1 MATTNTFNPIDE
13 SAEAARKEAEAKALA
28 EGERLVAAQEAA
40 QEQTYEDARKA
51 DQESSRYAG
60 KYKSAEEL
68 EKAYLELQKKLGE
81 RQTEEVSTDEAETV
95 EPTGEAAEED
105 SEEAETEEKSE
116 VYQTLESASQ
126 EYEEGGELSPETLEK
141 LSQLDSKELVE
152 QWVQYVNSSKDDPSP
167 GAMPQE
173 DVDRIMGS
181 VGGND
186 QYQQMVAWAGDA
198 LSPEEIAAYDAVVTS
213 GNPDAVY
220 WAVQGLRSK
229 YVESNGFEGT
239 QVSGTRAPRPEPG
252 FRSQAELARAIS
264 DPRYRDDPA
273 YRMDV
278 EQKLARSGDLM

>member
-81 RQTEEVSTDEAETV
+81 RSTEETSTETETEEPSAEATE
-95 EPTGEAAEED
+95 
-105 SEEAETEEKSE
+105 EEAEEESPEEHSE
-116 VYQTLESASQ
+116 VYQALESASQ
-126 EYEEGGELSPETLEK
+126 EYEEGGELSPDTLEK
-141 LSQLDSKELVE
+141 LAQLDSKELVE
-152 QWVQYVNSSKDDPSP
+152 QWVEYVNSSKGDPEP

-181 VGGND
+181 VGGTES
-186 QYQQMVAWAGDA
+186 YQQMIAWAGEA
-198 LSPEEIAAYDAVVTS
+198 LAPDEIAAYDAVVTS
-213 GNPDAVY
+213 GDPNSVY

-239 QVSGTRAPRPEPG
+239 QISGNRAARPEPG

>member
-28 EGERLVAAQEAA
+28 EGERLIAAQEAA

-81 RQTEEVSTDEAETV
+81 RSTEETSTET
-95 EPTGEAAEED
+95 
-105 SEEAETEEKSE
+105 ETEEPTAEATEGEAEEESSEEPSE
-116 VYQTLESASQ
+116 VYQALESASQ
-126 EYEEGGELSPETLEK
+126 EYEEGGELSPDTLEK
-141 LSQLDSKELVE
+141 LAQLDSKELVE
-152 QWVQYVNSSKDDPSP
+152 QWVQYVNSSKGDPEP

-181 VGGND
+181 VGGTE

-198 LSPEEIAAYDAVVTS
+198 LSPDEIAAYDAVVTS
-213 GNPDAVY
+213 GDPNSVY

-229 YVESNGFEGT
+229 YVESNGYEGT
-239 QVSGTRAPRPEPG
+239 QVSGNRAARPEPG

>member
-13 SAEAARKEAEAKALA
+13 SAEAARKEQEARALA
-28 EGERLVAAQEAA
+28 EGERLIAAQEAA

-81 RQTEEVSTDEAETV
+81 RSQEETAEEEAS
-95 EPTGEAAEED
+95 EPTGEVAEEETD
-105 SEEAETEEKSE
+105 EEETEEPSE
-116 VYQTLESASQ
+116 VYQALESASQ
-126 EYEEGGELSPETLEK
+126 EYEEGGELSEETLEK

-152 QWVQYVNSSKDDPSP
+152 QWVQYVNSSKADPEP
-167 GAMPQE
+167 GTMPQE

-181 VGGND
+181 VGGKD
-186 QYQQMVAWAGDA
+186 QYEQMIGWAADA
-198 LSPEEIAAYDAVVTS
+198 LAPDEIAAYDAVVS
-213 GNPDAVY
+213 NGDPNSVY

-239 QVSGTRAPRPEPG
+239 QVSGSRAPRPEPG

-278 EQKLARSGDLM
+278 EQKLSRSGDLM

>member
-28 EGERLVAAQEAA
+28 EGERLIAAQEAA

-81 RQTEEVSTDEAETV
+81 RSTEETSTETETEEPATEATE
-95 EPTGEAAEED
+95 
-105 SEEAETEEKSE
+105 EEAEEESSEEPSE
-116 VYQTLESASQ
+116 VYQALESASQ
-126 EYEEGGELSPETLEK
+126 EYEEGGELSPDTLEK
-141 LSQLDSKELVE
+141 LAQLDSKELVE
-152 QWVQYVNSSKDDPSP
+152 QWVQYVNSSKGDPEP

-181 VGGND
+181 VGGTD
-186 QYQQMVAWAGDA
+186 QYQAMVAWAGDA
-198 LSPEEIAAYDAVVTS
+198 LAPEEIAAYDAVVTS
-213 GNPDAVY
+213 GDPNSVY

-229 YVESNGFEGT
+229 YVESNGYEGT
-239 QVSGTRAPRPEPG
+239 QVSGNRAARPEPG

>member
-81 RQTEEVSTDEAETV
+81 RSSEEPAAETETEE
-95 EPTGEAAEED
+95 PAAEE
-105 SEEAETEEKSE
+105 SEEEIDEEPSE

-152 QWVQYVNSSKDDPSP
+152 QWVEYVNSTKSDPEP

-181 VGGND
+181 VGGTES
-186 QYQQMVAWAGDA
+186 YQQMIAWAGEA
-198 LSPEEIAAYDAVVTS
+198 LAPDEIAAYDAVVTS
-213 GNPDAVY
+213 GNPDSVY

-229 YVESNGFEGT
+229 YVEANGFEGT
-239 QVSGTRAPRPEPG
+239 QISGNRAARPEPG

>member
-28 EGERLVAAQEAA
+28 EGERLIAAQEAA

-81 RQTEEVSTDEAETV
+81 RSTEETSTET
-95 EPTGEAAEED
+95 
-105 SEEAETEEKSE
+105 ETEEPAAEATEGEAEEESSEEPSE
-116 VYQTLESASQ
+116 VYQALESASQ
-126 EYEEGGELSPETLEK
+126 EYEEGGELSPDTLEK
-141 LSQLDSKELVE
+141 LAQLDSKELVE
-152 QWVQYVNSSKDDPSP
+152 QWVQYVNSSKGDPEP

-181 VGGND
+181 VGGTD

-198 LSPEEIAAYDAVVTS
+198 LSPDEIAAYDAVVTS
-213 GNPDAVY
+213 GDPNSVY

-229 YVESNGFEGT
+229 YVESNGYEGT
-239 QVSGTRAPRPEPG
+239 QVSGNRAVRPEPG

>member
-28 EGERLVAAQEAA
+28 EGERLIAAQEAA

-81 RQTEEVSTDEAETV
+81 RSTEETSTET
-95 EPTGEAAEED
+95 
-105 SEEAETEEKSE
+105 ETEEPAAEATEGEAEEESSEEPSE
-116 VYQTLESASQ
+116 VYQALESASQ
-126 EYEEGGELSPETLEK
+126 EYEEGGELSPDTLEK
-141 LSQLDSKELVE
+141 LAQLDSKELVE
-152 QWVQYVNSSKDDPSP
+152 QWVEYVNSSKGDPEP

-181 VGGND
+181 VGGTD
-186 QYQQMVAWAGDA
+186 QYQAMVAWAGDA
-198 LSPEEIAAYDAVVTS
+198 LSPDEIAAYDAVVTS
-213 GNPDAVY
+213 GDPNSVY

-229 YVESNGFEGT
+229 YVESNGYEGT
-239 QVSGTRAPRPEPG
+239 QVSGNRAVRPEPG

>member
-28 EGERLVAAQEAA
+28 EGERLIAAQEAA

-81 RQTEEVSTDEAETV
+81 RSTEETSTET
-95 EPTGEAAEED
+95 
-105 SEEAETEEKSE
+105 ETEEPAAEATEGEAEEESSEEPSE
-116 VYQTLESASQ
+116 VYQALESASQ
-126 EYEEGGELSPETLEK
+126 EYEEGGELSPDTLEK
-141 LSQLDSKELVE
+141 LAQLDSKELVE
-152 QWVQYVNSSKDDPSP
+152 QWVQYVNSSKGDPEP

-181 VGGND
+181 VGGTD
-186 QYQQMVAWAGDA
+186 QYQAMVAWAGDA
-198 LSPEEIAAYDAVVTS
+198 LSPEEIAAYDAVVTNGDPNS
-213 GNPDAVY
+213 VY
-220 WAVQGLRSK
+220 WAGQGLRSK
-229 YVESNGFEGT
+229 YVESNGYEGT
-239 QVSGTRAPRPEPG
+239 QVSGNRAARPEPG

>member
-81 RQTEEVSTDEAETV
+81 RSSEETSTETETDKPTVEATEGEAE
-95 EPTGEAAEED
+95 EES
-105 SEEAETEEKSE
+105 SEEPSE
-116 VYQTLESASQ
+116 VYQALESASQ
-126 EYEEGGELSPETLEK
+126 EYEEGGELSPDTLEK
-141 LSQLDSKELVE
+141 LAQLDSKELVE
-152 QWVQYVNSSKDDPSP
+152 QWVEYVNSSKGDPEP

-181 VGGND
+181 VGGTE

-198 LSPEEIAAYDAVVTS
+198 LAPEEIAAYDAVVTS
-213 GNPDAVY
+213 GDPNSVY

-229 YVESNGFEGT
+229 YVESNGYEGT
-239 QVSGTRAPRPEPG
+239 QVSGNRAARPEPG

>member
-28 EGERLVAAQEAA
+28 EGERLIAAQEAA

-81 RQTEEVSTDEAETV
+81 RSQEDTAEEETSEPTEEVAEEETDEE
-95 EPTGEAAEED
+95 
-105 SEEAETEEKSE
+105 ETEEPSE
-116 VYQTLESASQ
+116 VYQALESASQ
-126 EYEEGGELSPETLEK
+126 EYEEGGELSEETLEK

-152 QWVQYVNSSKDDPSP
+152 QWVQYVNSSKADPEP
-167 GAMPQE
+167 GTMPQE

-181 VGGND
+181 VGGKD
-186 QYQQMVAWAGDA
+186 QYEQMIGWAADA
-198 LSPEEIAAYDAVVTS
+198 LAPDEIAAYDAVVS
-213 GNPDAVY
+213 NGDPNSVY

-239 QVSGTRAPRPEPG
+239 QVSGSRAPRPEPG

>member
-1 MATTNTFNPIDE
+1 M
-13 SAEAARKEAEAKALA
+13 RML
-28 EGERLVAAQEAA
+28 RQ
-40 QEQTYEDARKA
+40 A

-81 RQTEEVSTDEAETV
+81 RSTEETSTET
-95 EPTGEAAEED
+95 
-105 SEEAETEEKSE
+105 ETEEPAAEATEGEAEEESSEEPSE
-116 VYQTLESASQ
+116 VYQALESASQ
-126 EYEEGGELSPETLEK
+126 EYEEGGELSPDTLEK
-141 LSQLDSKELVE
+141 LAQLDSKELVE
-152 QWVQYVNSSKDDPSP
+152 QWVEYVNSSKGDPEP

-181 VGGND
+181 VGGTD
-186 QYQQMVAWAGDA
+186 QYQAMVAWAVMHW
-198 LSPEEIAAYDAVVTS
+198 LLRRLLPMTQWSPVETPIPYI
-213 GNPDAVY
+213 GQF
-220 WAVQGLRSK
+220 QGLRSK

-239 QVSGTRAPRPEPG
+239 QVSGKRASRPEPG

>member
-13 SAEAARKEAEAKALA
+13 SAEAARKEQEARALA

-81 RQTEEVSTDEAETV
+81 RSQEDTAEEETSEPTEEVAEEETDEE
-95 EPTGEAAEED
+95 
-105 SEEAETEEKSE
+105 ETEEPSE
-116 VYQTLESASQ
+116 VYQALESASQ
-126 EYEEGGELSPETLEK
+126 EYEEGGELSEETLEK

-152 QWVQYVNSSKDDPSP
+152 QWVQYVNSSKADPEP
-167 GAMPQE
+167 GTMPQE

-181 VGGND
+181 VGGKD
-186 QYQQMVAWAGDA
+186 QYEQMIGWAADA
-198 LSPEEIAAYDAVVTS
+198 LAPDEIAAYDAVVS
-213 GNPDAVY
+213 NGDPNSVY

-239 QVSGTRAPRPEPG
+239 QVSGSRAPRPEPG

-264 DPRYRDDPA
+264 DPRFRDDHA
-273 YRMDV
+273 YRMYV
-278 EQKLARSGDLM
+278 EQKLAGSWDLM

>member
-28 EGERLVAAQEAA
+28 EGERLIAAQEAA

-81 RQTEEVSTDEAETV
+81 RSTEETSTET
-95 EPTGEAAEED
+95 
-105 SEEAETEEKSE
+105 ETEEPAAEATEGEAEEESSEEPSE
-116 VYQTLESASQ
+116 VYQALESASQ
-126 EYEEGGELSPETLEK
+126 EYEEGGELSPDTLEK
-141 LSQLDSKELVE
+141 LAQLDSKELVE
-152 QWVQYVNSSKDDPSP
+152 QWVQYVNSSKGDPEP

-181 VGGND
+181 VGGTE

-198 LSPEEIAAYDAVVTS
+198 LAPEEIAAYDAVVTS
-213 GNPDAVY
+213 GDPNSVY

-229 YVESNGFEGT
+229 YVESNGYEGT
-239 QVSGTRAPRPEPG
+239 QVSGNRAVRPEPG

>member
-13 SAEAARKEAEAKALA
+13 SAEAARKEAEARALA

-81 RQTEEVSTDEAETV
+81 RSQEDTAEEEAS
-95 EPTGEAAEED
+95 EPTGEVAEEETD
-105 SEEAETEEKSE
+105 EEETDDEKQSE
-116 VYQTLESASQ
+116 VYQALESASQ

-152 QWVQYVNSSKDDPSP
+152 QWVEYVNSSKGDPEP
-167 GAMPQE
+167 GTMPQE

-181 VGGND
+181 VGGTQ
-186 QYQQMVAWAGDA
+186 QYEQMVAWAADA
-198 LSPEEIAAYDAVVTS
+198 LAPDEIAAYDNVVS
-213 GNPDAVY
+213 NGDADSVY

-239 QVSGTRAPRPEPG
+239 QVSGNKAPRPEPG

>member
-28 EGERLVAAQEAA
+28 EGERLIAAQEAA

-81 RQTEEVSTDEAETV
+81 RSTEETSTET
-95 EPTGEAAEED
+95 
-105 SEEAETEEKSE
+105 ETEEPAAEATEGEAEEESSEEPSE

-126 EYEEGGELSPETLEK
+126 EYEEGGELSPDTLEK
-141 LSQLDSKELVE
+141 LAQLDSKELVE
-152 QWVQYVNSSKDDPSP
+152 QWVQYVNSSKGDPEP

-181 VGGND
+181 VGGTD
-186 QYQQMVAWAGDA
+186 QYQAMVAWAGDA
-198 LSPEEIAAYDAVVTS
+198 LAPEEIAAYDAVVTS
-213 GNPDAVY
+213 GDPNSVY

-229 YVESNGFEGT
+229 YVESNGYEGT
-239 QVSGTRAPRPEPG
+239 QVSGNRAVRPEPG

-264 DPRYRDDPA
+264 DPRYREDPA

>member
-13 SAEAARKEAEAKALA
+13 SAEAARKEQEARALA
-28 EGERLVAAQEAA
+28 EGERLIAAQEAA

-81 RQTEEVSTDEAETV
+81 RSQEETAEEETS
-95 EPTGEAAEED
+95 EPTGEVAEEETD
-105 SEEAETEEKSE
+105 EEETEEPSE
-116 VYQTLESASQ
+116 VYQALESASQ
-126 EYEEGGELSPETLEK
+126 EYEEGGELSEETLEK

-152 QWVQYVNSSKDDPSP
+152 QWVQYVNSSKADPEP
-167 GAMPQE
+167 GTMPQE

-181 VGGND
+181 VGGKD
-186 QYQQMVAWAGDA
+186 QYEQMIGWAADA
-198 LSPEEIAAYDAVVTS
+198 LAPDEIAAYDAVVS
-213 GNPDAVY
+213 NGDPNSVY

-239 QVSGTRAPRPEPG
+239 QVSGSRAPRPEPG

-278 EQKLARSGDLM
+278 EQKLSRSGDLM

>member
-13 SAEAARKEAEAKALA
+13 SAEAARKEQEARALA

-81 RQTEEVSTDEAETV
+81 RSTEETSTET
-95 EPTGEAAEED
+95 
-105 SEEAETEEKSE
+105 ETEEPAAEATEGEAEEESSEEPSE

-126 EYEEGGELSPETLEK
+126 EYEEGGELSPDTLEK
-141 LSQLDSKELVE
+141 LAQLDSKELVE
-152 QWVQYVNSSKDDPSP
+152 QWVQYVNSSKGDPEP

-181 VGGND
+181 VGGTD
-186 QYQQMVAWAGDA
+186 QYQAMVAWAGDA
-198 LSPEEIAAYDAVVTS
+198 LAPEEIAAYDAVVTS
-213 GNPDAVY
+213 GDPNSVY

-229 YVESNGFEGT
+229 YVESNGYEGT
-239 QVSGTRAPRPEPG
+239 QVSGNRAVRPEPG

-264 DPRYRDDPA
+264 DPRYREDPA